1 MFNLS
6 FNKQGGF
13 CDKVSRRN
21 VLTLGATGLL
31 GGLSLPSMLQMQA
44 VAASAKP
51 ARVKSCIFL
60 MLEGGPSHIDMWDLK
75 PNAPTE
81 IRGPFNPISTN
92 VPGTQISEILP
103 MCSKIADKFTI
114 LRSHSHGDNAHQ
126 TGRHWVMTG
135 YKPNFPDGQAKGIPF
150 NEHYPSIGSMVS
162 RELGHRGAVPP
173 YIEVPEPLGP
183 GGPGFYGP
191 RYAPFTIE
199 TDPVEPTFSVRDLNI
214 VDGIDENRFARR
226 RTLLERANALG
237 AGGGGVGRAK
247 TMGTYYEKALEMVTS
262 PAARRAFNIQGEKDA
277 VRERYG
283 MTSIGQCSL
292 LARRLVEA
300 EVPFVNV
307 SWSEYVESYS
317 PNTDF
322 GWDTHVN
329 NFDLLPN
336 RHCPILDRALSAL
349 LDDMDARGLLD
360 STLVVC
366 MGEFGRT
373 PRINKRA
380 SRDHWAHN
388 YFSLWAGAGVKPGRV
403 IGASDAKAEKP
414 VTRPIEP
421 TGVGVTMLDCLGID
435 SIERAKLNVLPEGEF
450 IHELF

>member
-1 MFNLS
+1 MFKLS

-31 GGLSLPSMLQMQA
+31 GGLSLPKMLQMQA
-44 VAASAKP
+44 VAASSKP
-51 ARVKSCIFL
+51 SRVKSCIFL

-75 PNAPTE
+75 PDAPSE

-103 MCSKIADKFTI
+103 MCSKIADRFTI

-126 TGRHWVMTG
+126 TGRHWVLTG

-199 TDPVEPTFSVRDLNI
+199 TDPVEPTFSVRDLN
-214 VDGIDENRFARR
+214 VVEGIDENRFERR

-262 PAARRAFNIQGEKDA
+262 PAARRAFNIQGEKES

-300 EVPFVNV
+300 GSRFIGV
-307 SWSEYVESYS
+307 SHGS
-317 PNTDF
+317 
-322 GWDTHVN
+322 WDTHFD
-329 NFDLLPN
+329 NFTGH
-336 RHCPILDRALSAL
+336 RKALVPPTDQAFSAL
-349 LDDMDARGLLD
+349 IEDLDQRGMLD
-360 STLVVC
+360 ETLVVM
-366 MGEFGRT
+366 MGEMGRT
-373 PRINKRA
+373 PRINKDA
-380 SRDHWAHN
+380 GRDHW
-388 YFSLWAGAGVKPGRV
+388 SMCQSVILAGGGIKRGAV
-403 IGASDAKAEKP
+403 IGASDETASYPTTTPYGIQDLLYTILDLMGINPNKIYPDSLGRP
-414 VTRPIEP
+414 VPLV
-421 TGVGVTMLDCLGID
+421 TGGKRINEIM
-435 SIERAKLNVLPEGEF
+435 A
-450 IHELF
+450 